1 MVDTAALPRPR
12 SLPLNRLLLSILAIA
27 LLAAPAAR
35 ADDDPTFDDAEE
47 MIVSATRAPRP
58 AGTIPNATTVLE
70 GDALEASL
78 SLSLDDALRFVP
90 GLQVTRQGGRGG
102 RSELYL
108 RGLDPNHVVVLVDGV
123 RLNDPTNSRGGSF
136 DPTTLALL
144 DIERVEIVRGPLSTV
159 YGSDAL
165 AGAINVITRKGRPGD
180 APTASVR
187 VRGGRFQSGSAVAK
201 ARAGLGDFSGLSL
214 GASIETFD
222 DPESNGG
229 YDGASV
235 KGKFTSA
242 IPGVGDFEVV
252 TRIHQS
258 SSRGFPDSSGGGE
271 LAFLPSM
278 EDRDTREILVGASLA
293 RPVFDFAT
301 ITYRVG
307 HATRR
312 EELESPGI
320 GPATVNA
327 ANLGDE
333 YDRTDVGAVI
343 DLDLWEKADGEG
355 GYAFITR
362 LVTGAEAIWEDGESE
377 GTVDGG
383 FGPLPAS
390 FHDTRRT
397 VGVFGSL
404 EQSVFDVLTVS
415 GSLRYDTIRG
425 ENDRLSPSV
434 GVVLGGGDQPV
445 SLYGNW
451 GEGFKLPSF
460 YALGSPLVG
469 SPTLR
474 KERSRG
480 WEIGLR
486 GRTDD
491 GRFRGQ
497 VSYFDLRV
505 RDIIDIDF
513 SGPFPVLVNRSRLIS
528 RGVELEWAPSDRVS
542 IRAGGTWNHT
552 DFEGSPLAP
561 TNRPRWRGFAEITG
575 RPMDELALT
584 LRVLGVSS
592 IKASSFGTGGR
603 VDTLNG
609 YERLDVRAAW
619 TPCEALELFLEI
631 ENLTNTTPREAVGFE
646 APGIFP
652 RAGVV
657 VRH

>member
-1 MVDTAALPRPR
+1 LI
-12 SLPLNRLLLSILAIA
+12 RLLPSILAPI
-27 LLAAPAAR
+27 LLAAPSVW
-35 ADDDPTFDDAEE
+35 ADDAPAFGDAEE

-58 AGTIPNATTVLE
+58 AGTIPNASTVLE
-70 GDALEASL
+70 GDALEESL

-165 AGAINVITRKGRPGD
+165 AGAINVITRKGRPGE

-187 VRGGRFQSGSAVAK
+187 LRGGRFESGSAVAQM
-201 ARAGLGDFSGLSL
+201 RAGLGDFSGLSL

-229 YDGASV
+229 YDGASL
-235 KGKFTSA
+235 KGTFNSA
-242 IPGVGDFEVV
+242 IPRIGDFEVV
-252 TRIHQS
+252 TRIHRS

-271 LAFLPSM
+271 LAFLPAM
-278 EDRDTREILVGASLA
+278 EDRDTREILVGASLVQ
-293 RPVFDFAT
+293 PVFDFAT
-301 ITYRVG
+301 LTYRVG

-320 GPATVNA
+320 GPAARGA

-333 YDRTDVGAVI
+333 YDRTDLGAVI
-343 DLDLWEKADGEG
+343 DLDLWEKADGDG
-355 GYAFITR
+355 GYAFMTR

-404 EQSVFDVLTVS
+404 EQRVFDLLTMS
-415 GSLRYDTIRG
+415 GSLRYDTIHG

-434 GVVLGGGDQPV
+434 GIVLGRDDLPV

-469 SPTLR
+469 SPELR

-486 GRTDD
+486 GRTKD
-491 GRFRGQ
+491 GRLRGQ

-528 RGVELEWAPSDRVS
+528 RGVELELEWAPTDRLS
-542 IRAGGTWNHT
+542 IRAGGTWNQT

-561 TNRPRWRGFAEITG
+561 TNRPRWRGFAELTG
-575 RPMDELALT
+575 RPVDELALT

-592 IKASSFGTGGR
+592 IKASSFATGGR

-619 TPCEALELFLEI
+619 TPCESLELFLEI

-657 VRH
+657 IRH